1 MRKNQIL
8 TVVSCLLC
16 LLLVGCTGETE
27 KFVVVDEYSSSE
39 ESTSLEDELKKEK
52 YVERAVALF
61 VDDELLIVVQ
71 VNPLQKWRKGKV
83 EEKLQKKYEEK
94 YPDYQVLVSSDY
106 KIYLESI
113 NLIEKEDPDLVK
125 KVKELKE
132 LAKEET

>member
-125 KVKELKE
+125 KVKELKD

>member
-106 KIYLESI
+106 KIYLEST

>member
-83 EEKLQKKYEEK
+83 EEKLQKKYEVK

>member
-61 VDDELLIVVQ
+61 VDDELLVVVQ

>member
-1 MRKNQIL
+1 ML

-16 LLLVGCTGETE
+16 LLLVGCTGKTE

-39 ESTSLEDELKKEK
+39 ESTSLKDELKKEK

-61 VDDELLIVVQ
+61 VDDELLVVVQ

-113 NLIEKEDPDLVK
+113 KLIEKEDPDLVK
-125 KVKELKE
+125 KVKELKD